1 VIDSSQATVWGST
14 TGNDAGDPTNVFVPK
29 FVVIALP
36 AAVDVADFAVDPS
49 AGCGDGGSASTGDF
63 RIETSPNGTTW
74 TQAASGTFTLD
85 DRGRLNTVTPTA
97 GTHGVRF
104 VRFTILGNQTPDFA
118 TSCPGGAFSGCSF
131 TDLTEIEVHGAG
143 ELTGQGRVARSDVAR
158 YLSTRERASATR
170 SSTWSRRGSRSRRVV
185 SARNIVVTVTSWSGR
200 CTTSIA
206 SPACSTPSSTTR
218 R

>member
-1 VIDSSQATVWGST
+1 VPPPFAPTHSWVCPIWRWSHGRFSSPGATIFDSAHVTVWGST

-36 AAVDVADFAVDPS
+36 AAVDVTDFAVDPT

-97 GTHGVRF
+97 GTQGVRF

-118 TSCPGGAFSGCSF
+118 TSCPDAMS
-131 TDLTEIEVHGAG
+131 
-143 ELTGQGRVARSDVAR
+143 RAR
-158 YLSTRERASATR
+158 
-170 SSTWSRRGSRSRRVV
+170 
-185 SARNIVVTVTSWSGR
+185 
-200 CTTSIA
+200 
-206 SPACSTPSSTTR
+206 
-218 R
+218 

>member
-1 VIDSSQATVWGST
+1 MIDTSQATVWGST

-36 AAVDVADFAVDPS
+36 AAVDVTDFAVDPT

-97 GTHGVRF
+97 GTQGVRF

-118 TSCPGGAFSGCSF
+118 TNCPGGAFSGCSF

-143 ELTGQGRVARSDVAR
+143 
-158 YLSTRERASATR
+158 
-170 SSTWSRRGSRSRRVV
+170 
-185 SARNIVVTVTSWSGR
+185 N
-200 CTTSIA
+200 
-206 SPACSTPSSTTR
+206 
-218 R
+218 